1 MHLSTITAA
10 SVAALLSLTFASSAA
25 APGQPAA
32 PRHTLIAFHSE
43 AELATYLKKIAKR
56 RVRRAAEEPMA
67 DMAMA
72 PPPPPPAPAQPAT
85 VAGAVAPSIT
95 NNQEAGVDEG
105 DIVKMHGRDTM
116 VILRRGRL
124 FTISLAHGGMRPVD
138 SINAYPPGV
147 NASSDWYDE
156 MLVSG
161 DRVIVIGYSYSRGG
175 TQVNR
180 FHIAADGQLSFE
192 DAYQLRSNDYYS
204 SRNYASRLVGHT
216 LVFYSPRY
224 IGYGDPLEAMP
235 GLRKWDGTGDA
246 PGWKRVGTAREVFQS
261 PGVDDDQVDTI
272 HTIMFCDLTAPQLA
286 CKATSVLGPDGRTFY
301 VSAHAVYVWVTPWW
315 SDDRHGNKP
324 SSLLYR
330 LPLDGSA
337 PSAIA
342 TRGGPVDQFGFRED
356 GDILNVLVRANS
368 AGDAMWVPEHSAG
381 AIALLRVS
389 TDEFGDGSREAPRAD
404 YRGLPSPK
412 DGGDF
417 HDRFVGNYILYGNGN
432 GWGAP
437 QDGAADLIAA
447 PLTGGPVTTLTMP
460 HGIDRIEVMGRDAM
474 VVGSDQ
480 QNVTFST
487 VDLGGRRPAEGSRYV
502 LEGAAQAETRSHGF
516 FYRPDADPD
525 SGVLGLPVSMPAN
538 PAYHQLFQTSAA
550 MTFLRRTDG
559 ELSPLGQ
566 IAAHDAG
573 AVDDHCVASCVDWY
587 GNARPI
593 FLGNRTFALMGYE
606 LVEGTIGRD
615 RIRETARVNYAR
627 GGGRIPGE

>member
-1 MHLSTITAA
+1 MRHATVTAA
-10 SVAALLSLTFASSAA
+10 SIAALLSLTFASTAA
-25 APGQPAA
+25 APGQPAH
-32 PRHTLIAFHSE
+32 RTLIAFQSDT
-43 AELATYLKKIAKR
+43 ELAAYLKKLAR
-56 RVRRAAEEPMA
+56 QRVRRAAEEPMA
-67 DMAMA
+67 DAAMA
-72 PPPPPPAPAQPAT
+72 PPPPPSPA
-85 VAGAVAPSIT
+85 AGAETVVASGAAGPSIT

-124 FTISLAHGGMRPVD
+124 FTISLANGGMKPTD
-138 SINAYPPGV
+138 MIDAYPPGV

-180 FHIAADGQLSFE
+180 FRISADGHLAFE

-224 IGYGDPLEAMP
+224 IGYGDPLDALP
-235 GLRKWDGTGDA
+235 GLRKWNGNGDA
-246 PGWKRVGTAREVFQS
+246 PGWRRVGTAREVFQS
-261 PGVDDDQVDTI
+261 PGIDAAQVDTV
-272 HTIMFCDLTAPQLA
+272 HTIMSCDLTAPQLA
-286 CKATSVLGPDGRTFY
+286 CKATSVLGPGGRTFY
-301 VSAHAVYVWVTPWW
+301 VSSHAVYVWVTPWW
-315 SDDRHGNKP
+315 SDARDGNKP

-330 LPLDGSA
+330 LPLDGGA
-337 PSAIA
+337 PSAVA
-342 TRGGPVDQFGFRED
+342 TRGAPVDQFSFRED
-356 GDILNVLVRANS
+356 GSTLSVLVRANS
-368 AGDAMWVPEHSAG
+368 AGDVMWAPEHSAG

-389 TDEFGDGSREAPRAD
+389 ADEFGDGSREAARTD
-404 YRGLPSPK
+404 YRGLPSPR
-412 DGGDF
+412 DSGDF
-417 HDRFVGNYILYGNGN
+417 HNRFVGNYILYGNGN
-432 GWGAP
+432 GWGTP
-437 QDGAADLIAA
+437 QDGTAELIAA
-447 PLTGGPVTTLTMP
+447 PLTGGSVTTLTMA

-480 QNVTFST
+480 ANVTFST
-487 VDLGGRRPAEGSRYV
+487 IDLGGRRPAEGSRYV

-538 PAYHQLFQTSAA
+538 PAYRQLFDTSAA
-550 MTFLRRTDG
+550 MTFLRRSDG
-559 ELSPLGQ
+559 QLSPLGQ

-593 FLGNRTFALMGYE
+593 FLGNRIFALMGYE
-606 LVEGTIGRD
+606 LVEGAIGRD
-615 RIRETARVNYAR
+615 RIHETGRVNYTR
-627 GGGRIPGE
+627 GGGRIAGD

>member
-1 MHLSTITAA
+1 MRLSTVTTA
-10 SVAALLSLTFASSAA
+10 SVAALLSLTFASSAT
-25 APGQPAA
+25 APVQPAA
-32 PRHTLIAFHSE
+32 PRHTLIAFHSD
-43 AELATYLKKIAKR
+43 AELAAYLKKLSTR
-56 RVRRAAEEPMA
+56 RMRRGGEMEA
-67 DMAMA
+67 DMAMPA
-72 PPPPPPAPAQPAT
+72 PPPPPSAPTNAAT
-85 VAGAVAPSIT
+85 VAGAAAPSIT

-124 FTISLAHGGMRPVD
+124 FTISLANGGMKPVD

-156 MLVSG
+156 MLVNG

-180 FHIAADGQLSFE
+180 FHIAADGQLTFE

-235 GLRKWDGTGDA
+235 GLRKWNGTGDA

-261 PGVDDDQVDTI
+261 PGIDDDQVDTI

-356 GDILNVLVRANS
+356 GNILNVLVRANS

-381 AIALLRVS
+381 AVALLRVS
-389 TDEFGDGSREAPRAD
+389 ADEFGDGSREAARAD
-404 YRGLPSPK
+404 YRGLPSPR

-447 PLTGGPVTTLTMP
+447 PLTGGLPKPTTRPGRAALARLADGRVEFDGP
-460 HGIDRIEVMGRDAM
+460 LALGRKLLRLLAIDDVAVRAPKESR
-474 VVGSDQ
+474 
-480 QNVTFST
+480 
-487 VDLGGRRPAEGSRYV
+487 AER
-502 LEGAAQAETRSHGF
+502 AAQAG
-516 FYRPDADPD
+516 
-525 SGVLGLPVSMPAN
+525 
-538 PAYHQLFQTSAA
+538 
-550 MTFLRRTDG
+550 
-559 ELSPLGQ
+559 
-566 IAAHDAG
+566 
-573 AVDDHCVASCVDWY
+573 
-587 GNARPI
+587 
-593 FLGNRTFALMGYE
+593 
-606 LVEGTIGRD
+606 
-615 RIRETARVNYAR
+615 
-627 GGGRIPGE
+627 